1 MDRCGI
7 VTDMN
12 ADLTKENK
20 AYWLKRAAGYSEVNR
35 EELSGVQRKN
45 WTSFLTKEI
54 ATAFPDREPADISI
68 IDIGAGPGFL
78 SIILAE
84 AGYKVTAFDFAET
97 MIEEAKANAGDLAKQ
112 IQFVQGDAMNLDF
125 EDGSFDVIIS
135 RNLTW
140 NLPDPAKAYQHWTRV
155 LRSNGLMMVFD
166 ANWYRYLI
174 DEDKKAAY
182 DEDRQHVAEEGY
194 GDYNIGDDF
203 DKMEVIAG
211 KMPLTAKLRPQ
222 WDLEYLTEL
231 QAGQVTVQEDVG
243 QLVYSKKEL
252 VNYKSTPL
260 FMVKLVRK

>member
-1 MDRCGI
+1 
-7 VTDMN
+7 MN

-20 AYWLKRAAGYSEVNR
+20 AYWLQRAAGYSEVNR
-35 EELSGVQRKN
+35 EELSGVQRNN

-54 ATAFPDREPADISI
+54 SAIYPDRAPEDISI
-68 IDIGAGPGFL
+68 IDIGAGPGFI

-97 MIEEAKANAGDLAKQ
+97 MLSEAKANAGTLAND
-112 IQFVQGDAMNLDF
+112 IQFVQGDAMALPFDA
-125 EDGSFDVIIS
+125 DSFDVVIS

-140 NLPDPAKAYQHWTRV
+140 NLPEPDRAYSQWTRV
-155 LRSNGLMMVFD
+155 LKPGGLMMVFD

-174 DEDKKAAY
+174 DEDKSAAF
-182 DEDRQHVAEEGY
+182 DEDRKAVEEEGY
-194 GDYNIGDDF
+194 GDYNIGDNF

-222 WDLEYLTEL
+222 WDLEYLNSL
-231 QAGQVTVQEDVG
+231 NAGQVSIHEDVG
-243 QLVYSKKEL
+243 QLLYSQKEL

-260 FMVKLVRK
+260 FMVKLIKGTV